1 MTARVVAVKPGTMAP
16 EVCRGDT
23 CFRVAK
29 ALPRSSSNWCK
40 PKQADALIATGRSWH
55 NPILVKAA
63 K

>member
-23 CFRVAK
+23 CSALSK
-29 ALPRSSSNWCK
+29 ALSRSSSNWGK
-40 PKQADALIATGRSWH
+40 PKQADAPIATVRSWH